1 LQAVS
6 AADGG
11 VTDVVVADGIRKTWG
26 STLALDGATFRVGAG
41 VTGLLGANGS
51 GKTTTLG
58 LLLGMHAPDAGTL
71 SVLGMDP
78 VTQGAE
84 IRARVGY
91 APEHDTLP
99 PDVAA
104 YEIVTHLAE
113 LRGIPRREAAG
124 RASDVLFEL
133 GLGEE
138 RLRPVGTMSTGQRQR
153 VKLAQAIAADPTLVL
168 LDEPTNGLDP
178 MQREEML
185 RLVRRV
191 ADELGIHVLLSS
203 HLLEEVE
210 RVADAVVILDEGR
223 TVATGNV
230 AELQA
235 GQGPIEVLVTVDGDT
250 TKFVASLR
258 TKRVEAKDLGGG
270 RILVT
275 VSTDATY
282 DKVRD
287 AIATNK
293 LSLRSLKRQRETLE
307 DVFFAASDSVGQAR
321 QPSE

>member
-1 LQAVS
+1 MNGA
-6 AADGG
+6 
-11 VTDVVVADGIRKTWG
+11 DVVVANGLRKAWG
-26 STLALDGATFRVGAG
+26 ATQALDGATFRVGPG

-58 LLLGMHAPDAGTL
+58 LLLGMHAPDSGEL
-71 SVLGMDP
+71 SVLGLDP
-78 VTQGAE
+78 ATQGAE

-104 YEIVTHLAE
+104 YEIVAHLAE
-113 LRGIPRREAAG
+113 LRGLPHREAAG

-138 RLRPVGTMSTGQRQR
+138 RLRAVGTMSTGQRQR

-210 RVADAVVILDEGR
+210 RVADAVVILDQGR

-235 GQGPIEVLVTVDGDT
+235 GTGPVEVLVTVDGDT
-250 TKFVASLR
+250 AKLVSSLK
-258 TKRVEAKDLGGG
+258 TKRVAAQELGGG
-270 RILVT
+270 RVLVT
-275 VSTDATY
+275 VTNDATY

-287 AIATNK
+287 AIATSK
-293 LSLRSLKRQRETLE
+293 VALRSLKRQRETLE
-307 DVFFAASDSVGQAR
+307 DVFFAASEDDEVHA
-321 QPSE
+321 

>member
-1 LQAVS
+1 MG
-6 AADGG
+6 AADVGFE
-11 VTDVVVADGIRKTWG
+11 DVVVADGVRKLWG
-26 STLALDGATFRVGAG
+26 ETVALDNATFRVGPG

-71 SVLGMDP
+71 TVLGLDP
-78 VTQGAE
+78 ATQGAE
-84 IRARVGY
+84 IRGLVGY
-91 APEHDTLP
+91 APEHDSLP

-104 YEIVTHLAE
+104 YEVVTHLAE
-113 LRGIPRREAAG
+113 LRGLPRREAAG

-153 VKLAQAIAADPTLVL
+153 VKLAQAIAADPQLVL

-210 RVADAVVILDEGR
+210 RVADAVVILDHGR
-223 TVATGNV
+223 TVATGNL
-230 AELQA
+230 ADLEA
-235 GQGPIEVLVTVDGDT
+235 GNGAIEVMVTFDGDTDKLMSSLKTKRVSARALEGGGRVLVTITNG
-250 TKFVASLR
+250 
-258 TKRVEAKDLGGG
+258 
-270 RILVT
+270 
-275 VSTDATY
+275 ATY

-287 AIATNK
+287 AVVTSK
-293 LSLRSLKRQRETLE
+293 VSLRSLKRQRETLE
-307 DVFFAASDSVGQAR
+307 DVFFAASEPEGAEV
-321 QPSE
+321 

>member
-1 LQAVS
+1 MNPA
-6 AADGG
+6 
-11 VTDVVVADGIRKTWG
+11 
-26 STLALDGATFRVGAG
+26 
-41 VTGLLGANGS
+41 
-51 GKTTTLG
+51 
-58 LLLGMHAPDAGTL
+58 
-71 SVLGMDP
+71 
-78 VTQGAE
+78 TQGAE

-91 APEHDTLP
+91 APEHATLP

-104 YEIVTHLAE
+104 YEIVAHIAE
-113 LRGIPRREAAG
+113 LRGLPRREAQG

-138 RLRPVGTMSTGQRQR
+138 RLRAVGTMSTGQRQR

-235 GQGPIEVLVTVDGDT
+235 GQGPIEVVVSVDGDVA
-250 TKFVASLR
+250 KFLASLK
-258 TKRVEAKDLGGG
+258 TKRVRAEDLGSG
-270 RILVT
+270 RVLISVANE
-275 VSTDATY
+275 ATY

-287 AIATNK
+287 AIAAGK
-293 LSLRSLKRQRETLE
+293 LSLRSMKRQRESLE
-307 DVFFAASDSVGQAR
+307 DVFFAASEALG
-321 QPSE
+321 E

>member
-1 LQAVS
+1 MPA
-6 AADGG
+6 
-11 VTDVVVADGIRKTWG
+11 TDVVVADALRKSWG
-26 STLALDGATFRVGAG
+26 STLALDDATFRVGSG

-51 GKTTTLG
+51 GKTTALG
-58 LLLGMHAPDAGTL
+58 LMLGMHEADGGSL

-78 VTQGAE
+78 ATEGAK
-84 IRARVGY
+84 IRALVGY
-91 APEHDTLP
+91 APEHDSLP

-104 YEIVTHLAE
+104 YEIVAHLAE
-113 LRGIPRREAAG
+113 MRGLPRREAAG

-138 RLRPVGTMSTGQRQR
+138 RMRPVGTMSTGQRQR

-210 RVADAVVILDEGR
+210 RVADAVVILDHGR
-223 TVATGNV
+223 AIVTGTVSD
-230 AELQA
+230 LQIGA
-235 GQGPIEVLVTVDGDT
+235 GPAEVLVTLDAPSRKLT
-250 TKFVASLR
+250 TALR
-258 TKRVEAKDLGGG
+258 TAKVKFQDGGGG
-270 RILVT
+270 RLLVSVPT
-275 VSTDATY
+275 EATY
-282 DKVRD
+282 DKLRD
-287 AIATNK
+287 AIA
-293 LSLRSLKRQRETLE
+293 LSGVSLRRLERRRETLE
-307 DVFFAASDSVGQAR
+307 DVFFAAGDNDDAQVT
-321 QPSE
+321 P

>member
-1 LQAVS
+1 MP
-6 AADGG
+6 AA
-11 VTDVVVADGIRKTWG
+11 DVVVAEGLRKSWDA
-26 STLALDGATFRVGAG
+26 TLALDGATFRVGPG

-58 LLLGMHAPDAGTL
+58 LLLGMHTPDAGTL
-71 SVLGMDP
+71 TVLGMNP
-78 VTQGAE
+78 ATQGAE
-84 IRARVGY
+84 IRALVGY
-91 APEHDTLP
+91 APEHDALP

-104 YEIVTHLAE
+104 YEIVAHLAE
-113 LRGIPRREAAG
+113 MRGLPHREAAG

-138 RLRPVGTMSTGQRQR
+138 RMRPVGTMSTGQRQR

-210 RVADAVVILDEGR
+210 RVADAVIILDGGR
-223 TVATGNV
+223 TVATGNIADLQTGSGP
-230 AELQA
+230 AELMVTLDA
-235 GQGPIEVLVTVDGDT
+235 PSRKLTAALRAAEVDFTDLGNGRLLVAVDG
-250 TKFVASLR
+250 
-258 TKRVEAKDLGGG
+258 
-270 RILVT
+270 
-275 VSTDATY
+275 DATY
-282 DKVRD
+282 DRVRD
-287 AIATNK
+287 ALAASGV
-293 LSLRSLKRQRETLE
+293 SLRSLARRRETLE
-307 DVFFAASDSVGQAR
+307 DVFFAAGDAAR
-321 QPSE
+321 AESLARAEKR

>member
-1 LQAVS
+1 MS
-6 AADGG
+6 AA
-11 VTDVVVADGIRKTWG
+11 DVVVANGLRKSWG

-58 LLLGMHAPDAGTL
+58 LLLGMHAPDAGEL
-71 SVLGMDP
+71 SVLGLDP
-78 VTQGAE
+78 ATQGAE

-104 YEIVTHLAE
+104 YEIVAHIAE
-113 LRGIPRREAAG
+113 LRGLPRREALG

-138 RLRPVGTMSTGQRQR
+138 RLRAVGTMSTGQRQR

-191 ADELGIHVLLSS
+191 ADDLGINVLLSS

-210 RVADAVVILDEGR
+210 RVADDVIILDQGR

-230 AELQA
+230 ADLQA
-235 GQGPIEVLVTVDGDT
+235 GEGPVEVLVTVDPS
-250 TKFVASLR
+250 TKKLMTSLR
-258 TKRVEAKDLGGG
+258 AAKVKAQDLGGG
-270 RILVT
+270 RVLVS
-275 VSTDATY
+275 VADDKTY

-287 AIATNK
+287 AIATNG
-293 LSLRSLKRQRETLE
+293 LSLRSMKRQRETLE
-307 DVFFAASDSVGQAR
+307 DVFFAASDVQGQAGA
-321 QPSE
+321 PSHE

>member
-1 LQAVS
+1 M
-6 AADGG
+6 ADH
-11 VTDVVVADGIRKTWG
+11 VRKSWG
-26 STLALDGATFRVGAG
+26 ETLALDDATFRVGSG

-58 LLLGMHAPDAGTL
+58 LLLGMHVPDAGTL

-78 VTQGAE
+78 ATQGSQ
-84 IRARVGY
+84 IRALVGY
-91 APEHDTLP
+91 APEHDSLP

-104 YEIVTHLAE
+104 YEVVAHLAE
-113 LRGIPRREAAG
+113 MRGLPHREAAG

-138 RLRPVGTMSTGQRQR
+138 RMRPVGTMSTGQKQR

-210 RVADAVVILDEGR
+210 RVADAVVILDRGR
-223 TVATGNV
+223 AIVSGTVS
-230 AELQA
+230 ELQA
-235 GQGPIEVLVTVDGDT
+235 GAGPAEVLVTLDAPSRKLT
-250 TKFVASLR
+250 TALR
-258 TKRVEAKDLGGG
+258 TAKVKFQDAGGG
-270 RILVT
+270 RLLVS
-275 VSTDATY
+275 VPTDATY
-282 DKVRD
+282 DKLRD
-287 AIATNK
+287 ALATSGV
-293 LSLRSLKRQRETLE
+293 SLRSLQRRRETLE
-307 DVFFAASDSVGQAR
+307 DVFFAAETT
-321 QPSE
+321 P

>member
-1 LQAVS
+1 MSGA
-6 AADGG
+6 
-11 VTDVVVADGIRKTWG
+11 DVVVADGLRKLWG
-26 STLALDGATFRVGAG
+26 ETLALDGATFRVGPG
-41 VTGLLGANGS
+41 VTGLLGSNGS

-58 LLLGMHAPDAGTL
+58 LLLGMHAPDGGTL
-71 SVLGMDP
+71 SVLGLDP
-78 VTQGAE
+78 ATQGAE
-84 IRARVGY
+84 VRSLVGY
-91 APEHDTLP
+91 APEHDSLP

-104 YEIVTHLAE
+104 YEIVAHLAE
-113 LRGIPRREAAG
+113 MRGLPQREAAG

-210 RVADAVVILDEGR
+210 RVADAVVILDHGR
-223 TVATGNV
+223 TVATGTLDD
-230 AELQA
+230 LQA
-235 GQGPIEVLVTVDGDT
+235 GEGPTQVLITLDAVCGRCWELVPLRAELRRLGLDWDAPELPPPPPRPPAVTRIEV
-250 TKFVASLR
+250 
-258 TKRVEAKDLGGG
+258 
-270 RILVT
+270 
-275 VSTDATY
+275 
-282 DKVRD
+282 
-287 AIATNK
+287 
-293 LSLRSLKRQRETLE
+293 
-307 DVFFAASDSVGQAR
+307 AADPKKPGAG
-321 QPSE
+321 PP

>member
-1 LQAVS
+1 M
-6 AADGG
+6 DGAG
-11 VTDVVVADGIRKTWG
+11 GLKNDVVVADGIRKMWG
-26 STLALDGATFRVGAG
+26 ETLALDSASFRVGPG

-58 LLLGMHAPDAGTL
+58 LLLGMHAPDAGELT
-71 SVLGMDP
+71 VLGMNP

-104 YEIVTHLAE
+104 YEIVAHIAE
-113 LRGIPRREAAG
+113 LRGLPRREAAG

-191 ADELGIHVLLSS
+191 SVELGIHVLLSS

-210 RVADAVVILDEGR
+210 RVADSVIILDEGR

-235 GQGPIEVLVTVDGDT
+235 GTGPVEVLVTVDGDT
-250 TKFVASLR
+250 TKLVSSLR
-258 TKRVEAKDLGGG
+258 TKRVEAKQLDGG
-270 RILVT
+270 RVLVSVADET
-275 VSTDATY
+275 TY
-282 DKVRD
+282 DKLRD
-287 AIATNK
+287 AIAANN

-307 DVFFAASDSVGQAR
+307 DVFFAASETT
-321 QPSE
+321 P

>member
-1 LQAVS
+1 MG
-6 AADGG
+6 AADVGFE
-11 VTDVVVADGIRKTWG
+11 DVVVADGVRKLWG
-26 STLALDGATFRVGAG
+26 ETVALDNATFRVGRG

-71 SVLGMDP
+71 TVLGLDP
-78 VTQGAE
+78 ATQGAE
-84 IRARVGY
+84 IRALVGY
-91 APEHDTLP
+91 APEHDSLP

-104 YEIVTHLAE
+104 YEVVTHLAE
-113 LRGIPRREAAG
+113 LRGLPRREAAG

-153 VKLAQAIAADPTLVL
+153 VKLAQAIAADPQLVL

-210 RVADAVVILDEGR
+210 RVADAVVILDHGR
-223 TVATGNV
+223 TVATGNL
-230 AELQA
+230 ADLEA
-235 GQGPIEVLVTVDGDT
+235 GNGSIEVMVTFDGDTDKLMSSLKTNRVSARALEGGGRVLVTITNG
-250 TKFVASLR
+250 
-258 TKRVEAKDLGGG
+258 
-270 RILVT
+270 
-275 VSTDATY
+275 ATY

-287 AIATNK
+287 AVVTSK
-293 LSLRSLKRQRETLE
+293 VSLRSLKRQRETLE
-307 DVFFAASDSVGQAR
+307 DVFFAASEPEGAEV
-321 QPSE
+321 

>member
-1 LQAVS
+1 MVGA
-6 AADGG
+6 
-11 VTDVVVADGIRKTWG
+11 DVVVADGVRKKWG
-26 STLALDGATFRVGAG
+26 ETLALDGATFRVGAG

-58 LLLGMHAPDAGTL
+58 LLLGMHSPDAGQL
-71 SVLGMDP
+71 SVLGLDP
-78 VTQGAE
+78 TTQGAE
-84 IRARVGY
+84 IRSLVGY
-91 APEHDTLP
+91 APEHDSLP

-113 LRGIPRREAAG
+113 LRGLPRREASG

-210 RVADAVVILDEGR
+210 RVADSVIILDNGR

-230 AELQA
+230 ADLQA
-235 GQGPIEVLVTVDGDT
+235 GEGPIEIMVTFDGDTDKFMRSLKTKRVTARALDGGGRVLVTVT
-250 TKFVASLR
+250 N
-258 TKRVEAKDLGGG
+258 E
-270 RILVT
+270 
-275 VSTDATY
+275 ATY
-282 DKVRD
+282 DKLRD

-307 DVFFAASDSVGQAR
+307 DVFFAASEHADV
-321 QPSE
+321 

>member
-1 LQAVS
+1 MPTA
-6 AADGG
+6 
-11 VTDVVVADGIRKTWG
+11 DVVVAEGLRKSWDA
-26 STLALDGATFRVGAG
+26 TLALDGATFRVGPG

-71 SVLGMDP
+71 TVLGMDP
-78 VTQGAE
+78 TIQGAE
-84 IRARVGY
+84 IRALVGY
-91 APEHDTLP
+91 APEHDALP

-104 YEIVTHLAE
+104 YEIVAHLAE
-113 LRGIPRREAAG
+113 MRGLPRREAAG

-138 RLRPVGTMSTGQRQR
+138 RMRPVGTMSTGQRQR

-210 RVADAVVILDEGR
+210 RVADAVIILDGGR

-230 AELQA
+230 AELQTGSGPAELMVTLDAPSRKLTTALRAAKRSRPSNAA
-235 GQGPIEVLVTVDGDT
+235 GIIPSAVWLTLP
-250 TKFVASLR
+250 APSS
-258 TKRVEAKDLGGG
+258 
-270 RILVT
+270 IL
-275 VSTDATY
+275 SMSAG
-282 DKVRD
+282 
-287 AIATNK
+287 
-293 LSLRSLKRQRETLE
+293 LKP
-307 DVFFAASDSVGQAR
+307 AR
-321 QPSE
+321 LPTS

>member
-1 LQAVS
+1 MAR
-6 AADGG
+6 A
-11 VTDVVVADGIRKTWG
+11 DVVVADGLRKSWG

-58 LLLGMHAPDAGTL
+58 LLLGMHAPDSGTL
-71 SVLGMDP
+71 EVLGMDP

-84 IRARVGY
+84 IRSLVGY

-104 YEIVTHLAE
+104 YEIVAHLAE
-113 LRGIPRREAAG
+113 LRGIPHREAAG

-138 RLRPVGTMSTGQRQR
+138 RMRAVGTMSTGQRQR

-210 RVADAVVILDEGR
+210 RVADAVIILDEGR
-223 TVATGNV
+223 TVATGIV
-230 AELQA
+230 DELQR
-235 GQGPIEVLVTVDGDT
+235 GEGPTEVLVTVDADAD
-250 TKFVASLR
+250 KLAAALR
-258 TKRVEAKDLGGG
+258 AKGVTATEDVGVG
-270 RILVT
+270 RLLVT
-275 VSTDATY
+275 VDSDKTY
-282 DKVRD
+282 DTLRD
-287 AIATNK
+287 TIAASG
-293 LSLRSLKRQRETLE
+293 LSLRRLERRRETLE
-307 DVFFAASDSVGQAR
+307 DVFFAAGDAAHAGSAR
-321 QPSE
+321 P

>member
-1 LQAVS
+1 LLPV
-6 AADGG
+6 DGAP
-11 VTDVVVADGIRKTWG
+11 DVVVANGLRKAWG
-26 STLALDGATFRVGAG
+26 TTQALDGATFRVGPG

-58 LLLGMHAPDAGTL
+58 LLLGMHGPDSGELT
-71 SVLGMDP
+71 VLGMDP
-78 VTQGAE
+78 TTQGAE

-104 YEIVTHLAE
+104 YEIVAHLAE
-113 LRGIPRREAAG
+113 LRGLPRREAAG

-138 RLRPVGTMSTGQRQR
+138 RLRAVGTMSTGQRQR

-210 RVADAVVILDEGR
+210 RVADAVVILDQGR

-230 AELQA
+230 AELQTGA
-235 GQGPIEVLVTVDGDT
+235 GPVEVLVTVDGDT
-250 TKFVASLR
+250 TKLMSSLK
-258 TKRVEAKDLGGG
+258 TKRVTAQELGGG
-270 RILVT
+270 RLLVSVT
-275 VSTDATY
+275 SDATY
-282 DKVRD
+282 DKLRD

-293 LSLRSLKRQRETLE
+293 LALRSLKRQRETLE
-307 DVFFAASDSVGQAR
+307 DVFFAASEGTDGV
-321 QPSE
+321 PNHE

>member
-1 LQAVS
+1 MPGA
-6 AADGG
+6 
-11 VTDVVVADGIRKTWG
+11 DVVVADGVRKKWG
-26 STLALDGATFRVGAG
+26 ETLALDGATFRVGPG

-58 LLLGMHAPDAGTL
+58 LLLGMHAPDDGEL
-71 SVLGMDP
+71 SVLGLDP
-78 VTQGAE
+78 RTQGAE
-84 IRARVGY
+84 IRGLVGY
-91 APEHDTLP
+91 APEHDSLP

-113 LRGIPRREAAG
+113 LRGLPRREAAG

-210 RVADAVVILDEGR
+210 RVADAVVILDNGR

-235 GQGPIEVLVTVDGDT
+235 GEGPVEIMVSFDGDT
-250 TKFVASLR
+250 DKFLASLR
-258 TKRVEAKDLGGG
+258 TKKVTARALEGGG
-270 RILVT
+270 RVLVT
-275 VSTDATY
+275 VTTDATY
-282 DKVRD
+282 DKLRD
-287 AIATNK
+287 AIASAN
-293 LSLRSLKRQRETLE
+293 LSLRSMKRQRESLE
-307 DVFFAASDSVGQAR
+307 DVFFAASEAGVV
-321 QPSE
+321 SE

>member
-1 LQAVS
+1 MEG
-6 AADGG
+6 AD
-11 VTDVVVADGIRKTWG
+11 VASTDVVRADGLRKTWG
-26 STLALDGATFRVGAG
+26 STLALDGATFRVGPG
-41 VTGLLGANGS
+41 ITGLLGANGS

-58 LLLGMHAPDAGTL
+58 LLLGMHAPDEGTL
-71 SVLGMDP
+71 TVLGLDP
-78 VTQGAE
+78 VTQGAQ
-84 IRARVGY
+84 IRGLVGY
-91 APEHDTLP
+91 APEHDSLP

-104 YEIVTHLAE
+104 YESVAHLAE
-113 LRGIPRREAAG
+113 MRGLPRREAAG

-185 RLVRRV
+185 RLIRRV

-210 RVADAVVILDEGR
+210 RVADAVVILDQGR

-230 AELQA
+230 ADLQT
-235 GQGPIEVLVTVDGDT
+235 GQGPTQVLVTLSAPSRKVNAAL
-250 TKFVASLR
+250 KA
-258 TKRVEAKDLGGG
+258 AKLPFDDAGHG
-270 RILVT
+270 RLLVT
-275 VSTDATY
+275 VNNDAAY
-282 DKVRD
+282 DKLRD
-287 AIATNK
+287 TLAASDV
-293 LSLRSLKRQRETLE
+293 SLRSMQRRRETLE
-307 DVFFAASDSVGQAR
+307 DVFFAAGDGVNAR
-321 QPSE
+321 

>member
-1 LQAVS
+1 MT
-6 AADGG
+6 AA
-11 VTDVVVADGIRKTWG
+11 DVVVADGVRKSWG
-26 STLALDGATFRVGAG
+26 STLALDNASFRVGSG

-71 SVLGMDP
+71 SVLGLDP
-78 VTQGAE
+78 TTQGAE
-84 IRARVGY
+84 IRGLVGY

-104 YEIVTHLAE
+104 YEIVAHLAE
-113 LRGIPRREAAG
+113 MRGLPRREAAG

-138 RLRPVGTMSTGQRQR
+138 RLRAVGTMSTGQRQR
-153 VKLAQAIAADPTLVL
+153 VKLAQAIAADPELVL

-191 ADELGIHVLLSS
+191 ADELGINVLLSS

-210 RVADAVVILDEGR
+210 RVADSVVILDHGR
-223 TVATGNV
+223 AVVSGNV
-230 AELQA
+230 TDLQT
-235 GQGPIEVLVTVDGDT
+235 GSGPTQVLVTLDAPSRPLLTALRGARVKFQDAGGTRLLVDVPT
-250 TKFVASLR
+250 AP
-258 TKRVEAKDLGGG
+258 
-270 RILVT
+270 
-275 VSTDATY
+275 TY
-282 DKVRD
+282 DKLRD
-287 AIATNK
+287 AIASSGA
-293 LSLRSLKRQRETLE
+293 SLRSLERRRETLE
-307 DVFFAASDSVGQAR
+307 DVFFAAGDNDAPAQAVHG
-321 QPSE
+321 E

>member
-1 LQAVS
+1 
-6 AADGG
+6 
-11 VTDVVVADGIRKTWG
+11 
-26 STLALDGATFRVGAG
+26 
-41 VTGLLGANGS
+41 
-51 GKTTTLG
+51 
-58 LLLGMHAPDAGTL
+58 
-71 SVLGMDP
+71 
-78 VTQGAE
+78 
-84 IRARVGY
+84 
-91 APEHDTLP
+91 
-99 PDVAA
+99 
-104 YEIVTHLAE
+104 E

-138 RLRPVGTMSTGQRQR
+138 RMRPVGTMSTGQRQR

-210 RVADAVVILDEGR
+210 RVADAVVILDQGR

-230 AELQA
+230 EDLQA
-235 GQGPIEVLVTVDGDT
+235 GHGPIEVLVSVDGDT
-250 TKFVASLR
+250 TKFMTSLK
-258 TKRVEAKDLGGG
+258 TKRVAAKDLGGG
-270 RILVT
+270 RVLVT
-275 VSTDATY
+275 VATESTY

-287 AIATNK
+287 AIAVNK
-293 LSLRSLKRQRETLE
+293 LSLRSLKRQ
-307 DVFFAASDSVGQAR
+307 
-321 QPSE
+321 

>member
-1 LQAVS
+1 MS
-6 AADGG
+6 A
-11 VTDVVVADGIRKTWG
+11 DVVVADGLQKNWG
-26 STLALDGATFRVGAG
+26 QTRALDGATFRVGPG

-71 SVLGMDP
+71 SVLGLDP
-78 VTQGAE
+78 TTQGAE
-84 IRARVGY
+84 IRGLVGY

-104 YEIVTHLAE
+104 YEIVAHLAE
-113 LRGIPRREAAG
+113 MRGLPRREAAG

-191 ADELGIHVLLSS
+191 ADDLGIHVLLSS

-210 RVADAVVILDEGR
+210 RVADSVVILDHGR
-223 TVATGNV
+223 TVATGTMDD
-230 AELQA
+230 LQM
-235 GQGPIEVLVTVDGDT
+235 GDGPAQVLVTLDAANKKVNAALKT
-250 TKFVASLR
+250 ARVKF
-258 TKRVEAKDLGGG
+258 EDLGGG
-270 RILVT
+270 RLLVT
-275 VSTDATY
+275 VTSDATY

-287 AIATNK
+287 SVIAGGA
-293 LSLRSLKRQRETLE
+293 SLRSMQRRRETLE
-307 DVFFAASDSVGQAR
+307 DVFFAAGTGAQ
-321 QPSE
+321 

>member
-1 LQAVS
+1 MVGA
-6 AADGG
+6 
-11 VTDVVVADGIRKTWG
+11 DVVVADGVRKTWG
-26 STLALDGATFRVGAG
+26 ETVALDGATFRVGAG

-58 LLLGMHAPDAGTL
+58 LLLGMHAPDAGSL
-71 SVLGMDP
+71 SVLGLDP
-78 VTQGAE
+78 ATEGAE
-84 IRARVGY
+84 IRGLVGY

-104 YEIVTHLAE
+104 YEIVAHLAE
-113 LRGIPRREAAG
+113 LRGLPRREAAG

-210 RVADAVVILDEGR
+210 RVADAVIILDQGR

-230 AELQA
+230 ADLQA
-235 GQGPIEVLVTVDGDT
+235 GEGPVEIMVTFDGDT
-250 TKFVASLR
+250 DGFMKSLR
-258 TKRVEAKDLGGG
+258 TKRVTARALEGGG
-270 RILVT
+270 RVLVT
-275 VSTDATY
+275 VTDEATY

-287 AIATNK
+287 AIVTNK
-293 LSLRSLKRQRETLE
+293 LSLRSMKRQRETLE
-307 DVFFAASDSVGQAR
+307 DVFFAASEHADV
-321 QPSE
+321 

>member
-1 LQAVS
+1 MPA
-6 AADGG
+6 
-11 VTDVVVADGIRKTWG
+11 TDVVVADAVRKSWG
-26 STLALDGATFRVGAG
+26 PTLALDDATFRVGSG

-51 GKTTTLG
+51 GKTTALG
-58 LLLGMHAPDAGTL
+58 LMLGMHTADGGSL

-78 VTQGAE
+78 ATQGAQ
-84 IRARVGY
+84 IRALVGY
-91 APEHDTLP
+91 APEHDALP

-104 YEIVTHLAE
+104 YEIVAHLAE
-113 LRGIPRREAAG
+113 MRGLPHREAAG

-138 RLRPVGTMSTGQRQR
+138 RMRPVGTMSTGQRQR

-210 RVADAVVILDEGR
+210 RVADAVVILDHGR
-223 TVATGNV
+223 AIVTGTVS
-230 AELQA
+230 ELQV
-235 GQGPIEVLVTVDGDT
+235 GVGPAEVLVTLDAPSR
-250 TKFVASLR
+250 KFTGALR
-258 TKRVEAKDLGGG
+258 TAKLKFQDGGGG
-270 RILVT
+270 RLLVSVPT
-275 VSTDATY
+275 EASY
-282 DKVRD
+282 DRLRD
-287 AIATNK
+287 AIAVSGV
-293 LSLRSLKRQRETLE
+293 SLRRLERRRETLE
-307 DVFFAASDSVGQAR
+307 DVFFAAGETEGGAS
-321 QPSE
+321 

>member
-1 LQAVS
+1 MLA
-6 AADGG
+6 GN
-11 VTDVVVADGIRKTWG
+11 DVVVADGLRKSWG
-26 STLALDGATFRVGAG
+26 STLALDGAAFRVGAG

-58 LLLGMHAPDAGTL
+58 LLLGMHAPDDGALT
-71 SVLGMDP
+71 VLGLDP
-78 VTQGAE
+78 ATQGAE
-84 IRARVGY
+84 IRGLVGY

-104 YEIVTHLAE
+104 YEIVAHIAE
-113 LRGIPRREAAG
+113 LRGLPHREAAG

-138 RLRPVGTMSTGQRQR
+138 RMRAVGTMSTGQRQR

-210 RVADAVVILDEGR
+210 RVADAVIILDEGR

-230 AELQA
+230 ADLQA
-235 GQGPIEVLVTVDGDT
+235 GEGPVEVLVTVDANAKKLMT
-250 TKFVASLR
+250 SLR
-258 TKRVEAKDLGGG
+258 AARVKAVDLGGG
-270 RILVT
+270 RVLVS
-275 VSTDATY
+275 VANEATY

-287 AIATNK
+287 AIATNN
-293 LSLRSLKRQRETLE
+293 LSLRSMQRRRDTLE
-307 DVFFAASDSVGQAR
+307 DVFFAASDVRGQAGA
-321 QPSE
+321 SAHE

>member
-1 LQAVS
+1 MPGA
-6 AADGG
+6 
-11 VTDVVVADGIRKTWG
+11 DVVVADGVRKKWG
-26 STLALDGATFRVGAG
+26 ETLALDGATFRVGAG

-58 LLLGMHAPDAGTL
+58 LLLGMHAPDDGEL
-71 SVLGMDP
+71 SVLGLDP
-78 VTQGAE
+78 KTQGAE
-84 IRARVGY
+84 IRGLVGY
-91 APEHDTLP
+91 APEHDSLP

-104 YEIVTHLAE
+104 YEIVAHLAE
-113 LRGIPRREAAG
+113 LRGLPRREAAG

-210 RVADAVVILDEGR
+210 RVADAVIILDQGR

-235 GQGPIEVLVTVDGDT
+235 GEGPVEVMVTFDGDT
-250 TKFVASLR
+250 DKFVAALR
-258 TKRVEAKDLGGG
+258 TKRVDARALEGGG
-270 RILVT
+270 RVLVT
-275 VSTDATY
+275 VTNEATY

-287 AIATNK
+287 AIAATK
-293 LSLRSLKRQRETLE
+293 LSLRSMKRQRESLE
-307 DVFFAASDSVGQAR
+307 DVFFAASEAGVAD
-321 QPSE
+321 E

>member
-1 LQAVS
+1 MTGA
-6 AADGG
+6 
-11 VTDVVVADGIRKTWG
+11 DVVVADAVRKTWG
-26 STLALDGATFRVGAG
+26 ETLALDGATFRVGPG

-58 LLLGMHAPDAGTL
+58 LLLGMHAPDSGEL
-71 SVLGMDP
+71 SVLGMNP
-78 VTQGAE
+78 ATQGAE

-104 YEIVTHLAE
+104 YEIVAHIAE
-113 LRGIPRREAAG
+113 LRGLPRREAQG

-138 RLRPVGTMSTGQRQR
+138 RLRAVGAMSTGQRQR

-235 GQGPIEVLVTVDGDT
+235 GQGPIEVVVSVDGDVA
-250 TKFVASLR
+250 KFLASLK
-258 TKRVEAKDLGGG
+258 TKRVRAEDLGSG
-270 RILVT
+270 RVLISVANE
-275 VSTDATY
+275 ATY

-287 AIATNK
+287 AIAAGK
-293 LSLRSLKRQRETLE
+293 LSLRSMKRQRESLE
-307 DVFFAASDSVGQAR
+307 DVFFAASEALG
-321 QPSE
+321 E

>member
-1 LQAVS
+1 MTGA
-6 AADGG
+6 
-11 VTDVVVADGIRKTWG
+11 DVVVADAVRKTWG
-26 STLALDGATFRVGAG
+26 ETLALDGATFRVGAG

-58 LLLGMHAPDAGTL
+58 LLLGMHAPDSGEL
-71 SVLGMDP
+71 RVLGMDP
-78 VTQGAE
+78 VTQGAK

-104 YEIVTHLAE
+104 YEIVAHIAE
-113 LRGIPRREAAG
+113 LRGLPRREAQG

-138 RLRPVGTMSTGQRQR
+138 RLRAVGTMSTGQRQR

-191 ADELGIHVLLSS
+191 TDELGIHVLLSS

-210 RVADAVVILDEGR
+210 RVADSVIILDQGR

-230 AELQA
+230 DDLQTGA
-235 GQGPIEVLVTVDGDT
+235 GPIEIVVTVDGDATKLLT
-250 TKFVASLR
+250 TLR
-258 TKRVEAKDLGGG
+258 SKRVGAEDLGGG
-270 RILVT
+270 RVLVSVT
-275 VSTDATY
+275 TDAVY

-287 AIATNK
+287 AIAVNK
-293 LSLRSLKRQRETLE
+293 LSLRSMRRRRETLE
-307 DVFFAASDSVGQAR
+307 DVFFAASDALGEATTPVPVQ
-321 QPSE
+321 

>member
-1 LQAVS
+1 MVGA
-6 AADGG
+6 
-11 VTDVVVADGIRKTWG
+11 DVVVADGVRKMWG
-26 STLALDGATFRVGAG
+26 ETLALDGATFRVGAG

-58 LLLGMHAPDAGTL
+58 LLLGMHAPDAGELT
-71 SVLGMDP
+71 VLGLDP
-78 VTQGAE
+78 ATQGAE
-84 IRARVGY
+84 IRGLVGY

-113 LRGIPRREAAG
+113 LRGLPRREAAG

-210 RVADAVVILDEGR
+210 RVADAVIILDQGR

-230 AELQA
+230 AELQT
-235 GQGPIEVLVTVDGDT
+235 GEGPVEVMVTFDGDT
-250 TKFVASLR
+250 DKFMSSLR
-258 TKRVEAKDLGGG
+258 TKRVEARALEGGG
-270 RILVT
+270 RVLVT
-275 VSTDATY
+275 VTTDATY

-287 AIATNK
+287 AIASSN
-293 LSLRSLKRQRETLE
+293 LSLRSMKRQRESLE
-307 DVFFAASDSVGQAR
+307 DVFFAASEAGVVDG
-321 QPSE
+321 E